1 MPPVESVP
9 LSVFIERHRGEIIGA
24 FSAFA
29 RTLMPSGSAMPEAD
43 LRGRADD
50 LLTAIALDLSTE
62 PTALEPSRLQAAG
75 GLQHGFSLAQVQAE
89 FRALRASVLRLHELT
104 GHPDLAGVRRFNEAI
119 DEALTESLTRY
130 SAKTDRCRD
139 QFVGM
144 VSHDLRGPLG
154 AITAGAALLA
164 ASADADQ
171 RQARIAGRILNSA
184 QRMERMI
191 ADLLDVTR
199 ARLGGRMPLKRVRTD
214 LRNVCEEVVLE
225 LQAFHTGAVVH
236 FASHGDV
243 TGEWDADR
251 LAQVV
256 SNLVGNA
263 IEHGGQGPVTL
274 EAIDAGDRVRL
285 SVHNAGEPIARDA
298 QATIFEPLTR
308 AAAETTRNLGLG
320 LFIARAIVVAHGGE
334 ISLKSAAQSGTT
346 FEVVL
351 PR

>member
-1 MPPVESVP
+1 
-9 LSVFIERHRGEIIGA
+9 
-24 FSAFA
+24 
-29 RTLMPSGSAMPEAD
+29 
-43 LRGRADD
+43 
-50 LLTAIALDLSTE
+50 
-62 PTALEPSRLQAAG
+62 
-75 GLQHGFSLAQVQAE
+75 
-89 FRALRASVLRLHELT
+89 VLRLYELT
-104 GHPDLAGVRRFNEAI
+104 GHADPAGVRRFNEAI
-119 DEALTESLTRY
+119 DEALTESMTRY
-130 SAKTDRCRD
+130 SAKTDHHRD

-144 VSHDLRGPLG
+144 VSHDLRSPLG

-164 ASADADQ
+164 ASADHDQ
-171 RQARIAGRILNSA
+171 PQARIAGRILNSA
-184 QRMERMI
+184 QRMARMI
-191 ADLLDVTR
+191 ADLLDLTR
-199 ARLGGRMPLKRVRTD
+199 TRLGGAMPLKRVRTD
-214 LRNVCEEVVLE
+214 LQRVCEEVVVE
-225 LQAFHTGAVVH
+225 LQACHPDAVVQ

-274 EAIDAGDRVRL
+274 EAVDAGDRVRL
-285 SVHNAGEPIARDA
+285 SVHNAGEPIASDA

-308 AAAETTRNLGLG
+308 GVADGTRNIGLG

-334 ISLKSAAQSGTT
+334 ICLKSAEKSGTT

>member
-1 MPPVESVP
+1 MSMKNLLVITNPQPPTPEPMP
-9 LSVFIERHRGEIIGA
+9 LSVFIEQHHNEIIGE

-29 RTLMPSGSAMPEAD
+29 RTLMPPGSAMPEAD
-43 LRGRADD
+43 LRGHAEE
-50 LLTAIALDLSTE
+50 LLTAIA
-62 PTALEPSRLQAAG
+62 
-75 GLQHGFSLAQVQAE
+75 
-89 FRALRASVLRLHELT
+89 
-104 GHPDLAGVRRFNEAI
+104 RRFNEAI
-119 DEALTESLTRY
+119 DEALTESMTRD
-130 SAKTDRCRD
+130 SAKTDRHRD

-144 VSHDLRGPLG
+144 VSHDLRSPLG

-164 ASADADQ
+164 ASADADA
-171 RQARIAGRILNSA
+171 RQAGIAGRILNSA
-184 QRMERMI
+184 RRMERMI

-199 ARLGGRMPLKRVRTD
+199 TRLGGTIPLTRVRTD
-214 LRNVCEEVVLE
+214 LRKVCEEVVLE
-225 LQAFHTGAVVH
+225 LQSFHTGAVVH

-274 EAIDAGDRVRL
+274 GAVDAGERVRF
-285 SVHNAGEPIARDA
+285 SVHNAGEPIARDL

-308 AAAETTRNLGLG
+308 GVGHAPRNIGLG

-334 ISLKSAAQSGTT
+334 ICLRSAERSGTT